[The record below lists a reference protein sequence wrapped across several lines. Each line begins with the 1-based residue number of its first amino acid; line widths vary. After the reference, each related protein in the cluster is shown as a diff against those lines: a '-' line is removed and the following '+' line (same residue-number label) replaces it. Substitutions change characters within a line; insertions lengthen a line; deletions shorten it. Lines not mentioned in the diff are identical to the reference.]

1 MYFMFIFTTFDLY
14 LYLETTGKLGQEK
27 VSLKVKTE

>member
-1 MYFMFIFTTFDLY
+1 MLYLLHLDLY

-27 VSLKVKTE
+27 VNLKIKTEY